1 MLPLVDDPR
10 LGQNDPALGV
20 GYLSAALAEKKHLHA
35 GENKDGGG

>member
-20 GYLSAALAEKKHLHA
+20 GYLSAALAKKEHLHA
-35 GENKDGGG
+35 GENEDGGG